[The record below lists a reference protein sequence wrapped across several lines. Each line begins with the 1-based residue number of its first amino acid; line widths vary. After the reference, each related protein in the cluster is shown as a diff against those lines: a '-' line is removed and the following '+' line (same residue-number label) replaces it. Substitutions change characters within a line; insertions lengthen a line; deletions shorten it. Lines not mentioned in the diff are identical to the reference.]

1 METENVIEL
10 ALVFSLV
17 VVPALGITARIV
29 LKPIVDA
36 LVRLKEG
43 GVLSSGGPVASAEFG
58 QLREEIRQ
66 MREEMAQLSG
76 TVASIRE
83 ADEFHR
89 ALREPAQSPS
99 LPPPAEG

>member
-1 METENVIEL
+1 METDNVIEL

-43 GVLSSGGPVASAEFG
+43 GVLPQLGAARMENEFLH
-58 QLREEIRQ
+58 LRDDVRQ
-66 MREEMAQLSG
+66 MREEMAQLNSSI
-76 TVASIRE
+76 ASLRE
-83 ADEFHR
+83 AEDFSR
-89 ALREPAQSPS
+89 ALREPAAPQ
-99 LPPPAEG
+99 LPPSNG